1 MYKINYTIDVENI
14 IPFFENGAD
23 AKVDLYQNGSFDIF
37 PINAH
42 GYDDKIYTLYYTA
55 YDYFECG
62 DYKSYMDFLASC
74 ENIINIDGFELLISY
89 K

>member
-1 MYKINYTIDVENI
+1 MYKIDYVINVEDLI
-14 IPFFENGAD
+14 VFFEDGKD
-23 AKVDLYQNGSFDIF
+23 ARVDLYQDGTNDILPIDSKGFDE
-37 PINAH
+37 
-42 GYDDKIYTLYYTA
+42 KIYSLYYTA

-74 ENIINIDGFELLISY
+74 ENVINIYGFELVISY

>member
-1 MYKINYTIDVENI
+1 MYKIDYVINVEDLI
-14 IPFFENGAD
+14 VFFEDGKD
-23 AKVDLYQNGSFDIF
+23 ARVDLYQDGTNDILPIDSKGFDE
-37 PINAH
+37 
-42 GYDDKIYTLYYTA
+42 KIYSLYYTA

-74 ENIINIDGFELLISY
+74 ENVINIDGFKFVIFY

>member
-1 MYKINYTIDVENI
+1 MYKIDYVINVEDLI
-14 IPFFENGAD
+14 VFFEDGKD
-23 AKVDLYQNGSFDIF
+23 TRVDLYQDGTNDILPIDSKGFDE
-37 PINAH
+37 
-42 GYDDKIYTLYYTA
+42 KIYSLYYTA

-74 ENIINIDGFELLISY
+74 ENVINIDGFELVISY

>member
-1 MYKINYTIDVENI
+1 MYKINYTIDVEDI
-14 IPFFENGAD
+14 IPFFENGTD
-23 AKVDLYQNGSFDIF
+23 AKVDLYQDGSFDIF
-37 PINAH
+37 PINACD
-42 GYDDKIYTLYYTA
+42 YDDKIYTLYYTA

-74 ENIINIDGFELLISY
+74 ENIINIDGFDLLISY